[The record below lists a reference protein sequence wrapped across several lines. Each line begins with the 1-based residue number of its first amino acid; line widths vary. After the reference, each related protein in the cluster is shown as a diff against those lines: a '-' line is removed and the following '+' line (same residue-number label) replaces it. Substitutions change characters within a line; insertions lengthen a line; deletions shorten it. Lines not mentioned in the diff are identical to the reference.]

1 MANHSINNLEE
12 LLAEK
17 ARLRAQLE
25 IVQEEMRVSAGR
37 TRDELSAFI
46 ENKFSIPKQLG
57 KLFQGGGSQEA
68 AGSSAIGAVGRVVGL
83 NPLWSGVLA
92 TLGPVLVRY
101 AQNQLRKRKERK
113 AAKIEAA
120 AEGALEAPDE
130 EATSGPPMEVKK
142 RGLFRKKRAEE

>member
-57 KLFQGGGSQEA
+57 KLFQGGGAQDA

-120 AEGALEAPDE
+120 AEGALEAPE
-130 EATSGPPMEVKK
+130 EPAAEAPEPVKK
-142 RGLFRKKRAEE
+142 RGLFRRKGGE

>member
-57 KLFQGGGSQEA
+57 KLFQGGGAQDA

-120 AEGALEAPDE
+120 AEGGLEAPE
-130 EATSGPPMEVKK
+130 EPAAEAPEPVKK
-142 RGLFRKKRAEE
+142 RGLFRRKGGE